1 MIMVSSAED
10 LQSLVHRQVEI
21 ILHHDTTVRFS
32 AVMAAVAQNIGEAPD
47 RDAVKTIL
55 DSHPGLVPVNTS
67 PSEVAVYERRL
78 DIPNEKQSG

>member
-55 DSHPGLVPVNTS
+55 DSHPDLVPVNTS
-67 PSEVAVYERRL
+67 PSEVAVYERRT
-78 DIPNEKQSG
+78 EEA